1 MHSTYTETLDFI
13 RIKISTSP
21 EIVIVLGTGLGGLA
35 KTIDLECAIP
45 YSEIPHFRNSTV
57 ESHAG
62 RLLFGK
68 ISGKNVVAMEGR
80 FHFYEGYTMQEV
92 TYPIRIMQLLGV
104 RTLLISNVSGGLNP
118 DFKKGDLVIIT
129 DHINLQTANPLI
141 GPYDESF
148 GPRFP
153 DMSEPYANRLIAR
166 AEELA
171 KAGGIEVKRG
181 VYVAVNGPNLETRAE
196 YRFLRMIGGDLVGM
210 STVPEVIVARQM
222 GVKVFAISIVTDE
235 CDPDHLEKVSLE
247 DILRSAAMAEPKL
260 TELLTK
266 LIA

>member
-1 MHSTYTETLDFI
+1 
-13 RIKISTSP
+13 
-21 EIVIVLGTGLGGLA
+21 
-35 KTIDLECAIP
+35 
-45 YSEIPHFRNSTV
+45 
-57 ESHAG
+57 
-62 RLLFGK
+62 
-68 ISGKNVVAMEGR
+68 
-80 FHFYEGYTMQEV
+80 
-92 TYPIRIMQLLGV
+92 
-104 RTLLISNVSGGLNP
+104 
-118 DFKKGDLVIIT
+118 
-129 DHINLQTANPLI
+129 
-141 GPYDESF
+141 
-148 GPRFP
+148 
-153 DMSEPYANRLIAR
+153 LIAR

-247 DILRSAAMAEPKL
+247 EILRAAAMAEPKL